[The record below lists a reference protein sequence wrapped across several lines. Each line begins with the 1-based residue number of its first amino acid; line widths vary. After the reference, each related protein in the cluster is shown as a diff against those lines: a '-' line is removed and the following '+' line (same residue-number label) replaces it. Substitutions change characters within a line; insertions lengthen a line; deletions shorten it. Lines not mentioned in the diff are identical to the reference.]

1 MNAIKLLKQQHRE
14 VKALFHQAEDATPA
28 ALRKLADEISDKLA
42 VHAAIEEHHFYP
54 AAMAEKTEDMLR
66 EAVEEHLGVKRI
78 IADLL
83 NDEPSDPQFRAKLS
97 VLKEMVLHHVE
108 EEEGSLFG
116 KAEKVLGDDALE
128 TLGEQMQRE
137 VQRLTSEGAP
147 REAVPE
153 ETEKPAPLPAPMQ
166 AEGKRGGKKSTE
178 ARF

>member
-1 MNAIKLLKQQHRE
+1 
-14 VKALFHQAEDATPA
+14 
-28 ALRKLADEISDKLA
+28 
-42 VHAAIEEHHFYP
+42 
-54 AAMAEKTEDMLR
+54 
-66 EAVEEHLGVKRI
+66 
-78 IADLL
+78 
-83 NDEPSDPQFRAKLS
+83 DEPSDPQFRAKLS

-108 EEEGSLFG
+108 EEEGSLFS

-128 TLGEQMQRE
+128 TLGEQMQQE

-166 AEGKRGGKKSTE
+166 AQGKRSGKKSTE